1 MLMHV
6 HQARG
11 EALPEARLV
20 ESEDPY
26 DQLVFA
32 TARALMQAEDGD
44 LEGAA
49 SYAAEVT
56 QAMVAGAGMR
66 EDLEMLWG
74 PVVELQLAAGRLDAA
89 AELLEL
95 AGPSLGGR
103 STALRRGVVS
113 RLRGLLALARGE
125 DPEADLRQAELALE
139 EYAAPYLLARTR
151 LELAGWLREHGRD
164 REAADL
170 LALARP
176 VFVELRATPSVEEVD
191 ALAGGTAVAAGR

>member
-11 EALPEARLV
+11 EPLPEARLV

-56 QAMVAGAGMR
+56 QAMVAGAGMH

-74 PVVELQLAAGRLDAA
+74 PVVELQLAAGVVMPPRSCWSSRDRPWAVGRPHFVGA
-89 AELLEL
+89 WSPDCGACSRSPVEMIRRQTSASAER
-95 AGPSLGGR
+95 ARR
-103 STALRRGVVS
+103 STPRRTCC
-113 RLRGLLALARGE
+113 AH
-125 DPEADLRQAELALE
+125 P
-139 EYAAPYLLARTR
+139 P
-151 LELAGWLREHGRD
+151 
-164 REAADL
+164 
-170 LALARP
+170 
-176 VFVELRATPSVEEVD
+176 
-191 ALAGGTAVAAGR
+191 